1 MQEIPPNTSKL
12 KTYNDAYFS
21 SLVFLLVTL
30 DMKCF
35 TKLCIFHCLYHSD
48 RLHKVKHAKTHAHK
62 DIYIYTWMY
71 TRTHASTHACVH
83 TCTQTTAT
91 DRSQD
96 RQVKWRQTTPVYS
109 LAPIFTCLAMTPN
122 LLAKPALLS
131 LLSLQPLSQNCH
143 TQSLILTIHT
153 KYWNRVS
160 LSPKPSGRISYITN
174 RCKMASTMQSHLA

>member
-1 MQEIPPNTSKL
+1 MMHISAAWCSYWWLWTWSVLPSSASFTVCIILIGCTKSNMQKH
-12 KTYNDAYFS
+12 
-21 SLVFLLVTL
+21 
-30 DMKCF
+30 MR
-35 TKLCIFHCLYHSD
+35 TK
-48 RLHKVKHAKTHAHK
+48 
-62 DIYIYTWMY
+62 IYIYTWMY
-71 TRTHASTHACVH
+71 TRTHATTHACVH